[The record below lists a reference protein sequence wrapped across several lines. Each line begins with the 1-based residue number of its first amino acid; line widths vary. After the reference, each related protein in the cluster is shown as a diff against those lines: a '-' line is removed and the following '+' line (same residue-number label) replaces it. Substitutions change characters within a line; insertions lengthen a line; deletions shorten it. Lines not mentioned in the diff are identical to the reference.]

1 MAESGPSQP
10 PNAMVVAEPAVAAPG
25 PLGSGVRVTER
36 QTFRQ
41 IFEEHAAAV
50 GRILRVMGVAEADVM
65 DAAQEVF
72 LVVNRRYG
80 EFEGR
85 STVSTWIR
93 QICIRVAL
101 SSRRSRRR
109 RREDV
114 LAEPP
119 EESVAADQQS
129 GLEGAEDRRLLG
141 WLLDSLDVGQREVIV
156 LHDIEH
162 LPMREVAEII
172 GVPLQ
177 TAYSRRKSALANMR
191 DRLGRWKESR

>member
-1 MAESGPSQP
+1 MAEPGPSQP
-10 PNAMVVAEPAVAAPG
+10 PIAMVEADPAVAAPG
-25 PLGSGVRVTER
+25 ALGSGVRVTER
-36 QTFRQ
+36 QSFRQ
-41 IFEEHAAAV
+41 IFEDHAAAV
-50 GRILRVMGVAEADVM
+50 GRILRAMGVAEADVM

-72 LVVNRRYG
+72 LVVNRRYA

-85 STVSTWIR
+85 ASVSTWIR

-119 EESVAADQQS
+119 EESVAPDQQTS
-129 GLEGAEDRRLLG
+129 MEGAEERRLLG
-141 WLLDSLDVGQREVIV
+141 WLLDSLDNGQREVIV

-162 LPMREVAEII
+162 LPMREVADIV

-177 TAYSRRKSALANMR
+177 TAYSRRKSALASMR
-191 DRLGRWKESR
+191 ERLGRRKESR

>member
-1 MAESGPSQP
+1 MAEPGPSQP

-25 PLGSGVRVTER
+25 ALASGVRVTER

-41 IFEEHAAAV
+41 IFEDHAAAV
-50 GRILRVMGVAEADVM
+50 GRILRAMGVAEADVM

-85 STVSTWIR
+85 SSVSTWIR

-119 EESVAADQQS
+119 EESVAADQHS
-129 GLEGAEDRRLLG
+129 RIEGAEERRLLG

-162 LPMREVAEII
+162 LPMREVADIV

-191 DRLGRWKESR
+191 ERLVRWREAR

>member
-1 MAESGPSQP
+1 MAEPGPSQP
-10 PNAMVVAEPAVAAPG
+10 PNAMAVAEPSVPAPG
-25 PLGSGVRVTER
+25 ALASGVRVTER

-41 IFEEHAAAV
+41 IFEDHAAAV
-50 GRILRVMGVAEADVM
+50 GRILRAMGVAEADVM

-85 STVSTWIR
+85 SSVSTWIR
-93 QICIRVAL
+93 RICIRVAL

-119 EESVAADQQS
+119 EESVAADQHS
-129 GLEGAEDRRLLG
+129 RIEGAEERRLLG

-162 LPMREVAEII
+162 LPMREVAEIV

-177 TAYSRRKSALANMR
+177 TAYSRRKSALASMR
-191 DRLGRWKESR
+191 ERLVRWRQAR

>member
-1 MAESGPSQP
+1 
-10 PNAMVVAEPAVAAPG
+10 VAAPG
-25 PLGSGVRVTER
+25 ALASDVRVTQR

-41 IFEEHAAAV
+41 IFQEHAASV
-50 GRILRVMGVAEADVM
+50 GRILRAMGVAEADVM

-85 STVSTWIR
+85 STVATWIR

-109 RREDV
+109 RREDI

-119 EESVAADQQS
+119 EESVAPGQHV
-129 GLEGAEDRRLLG
+129 GVEGAEDRRVLG
-141 WLLDSLDVGQREVIV
+141 WLLDTLDPGQREVIV
-156 LHDIEH
+156 LHDIEQ
-162 LPMREVAEII
+162 LPMREVADIV

-177 TAYSRRKSALANMR
+177 TAYSRRKSALATMR
-191 DRLGRWKESR
+191 DRLARWKEAR

>member
-1 MAESGPSQP
+1 
-10 PNAMVVAEPAVAAPG
+10 
-25 PLGSGVRVTER
+25 
-36 QTFRQ
+36 
-41 IFEEHAAAV
+41 
-50 GRILRVMGVAEADVM
+50 
-65 DAAQEVF
+65 
-72 LVVNRRYG
+72 
-80 EFEGR
+80 
-85 STVSTWIR
+85 
-93 QICIRVAL
+93 
-101 SSRRSRRR
+101 
-109 RREDV
+109 
-114 LAEPP
+114 
-119 EESVAADQQS
+119 VAADQQS

>member
-1 MAESGPSQP
+1 MAEPGPSQP
-10 PNAMVVAEPAVAAPG
+10 PNALAVAEPAVPAPG
-25 PLGSGVRVTER
+25 ASASGVRVTER

-41 IFEEHAAAV
+41 IFQDHAAAV
-50 GRILRVMGVAEADVM
+50 GRILRAMGVAEADVM

-119 EESVAADQQS
+119 EESVAADQQFQV
-129 GLEGAEDRRLLG
+129 EGGEDRRLLG
-141 WLLDSLDVGQREVIV
+141 WLLDGLDVGQREVIV

-162 LPMREVAEII
+162 MPMREVAEIV

-177 TAYSRRKSALANMR
+177 TAYSRRKAALASMR
-191 DRLGRWKESR
+191 ERLGRWRESR